1 MLEKL
6 KQYALLMRLH
16 KPIGIYLLL
25 WPTLWAIW
33 IAGHGHPSAKI
44 VFIFIAGVVLMRSAG
59 CIINDIADRD
69 IDGFVART
77 RERPL
82 ATKKVSP
89 KEAVVLFCLLC
100 IAALILVSQLNAL
113 TIALAIIGLALTV
126 VYPFMKRFIDVPQF
140 ILGLA
145 FSWSIPMAFAAQTG
159 QVPAIAWLLFI
170 TAVLW
175 PIAYDTCYAMAD
187 REDDLKL
194 GVRSTAILF
203 GSADRFIVAL
213 IQFTFLILLIYLGLI
228 MSFKAIYFIGVVL
241 AAGFAIYQ
249 QYLIRDRQPRL
260 CFKAFINNN
269 WLGMMI
275 FLGILANYYLK

>member
-6 KQYALLMRLH
+6 KHYALLMRLH

-33 IAGHGHPSAKI
+33 IAGNGHPSLKI
-44 VFIFIAGVVLMRSAG
+44 TLIFIAGVVLMRSAG
-59 CIINDIADRD
+59 CIINDFADRD
-69 IDGFVART
+69 IDGFVERT
-77 RERPL
+77 CERPL

-89 KEAVVLFCLLC
+89 KEALVLFCLL
-100 IAALILVSQLNAL
+100 ATVALILVLQLNRL
-113 TIALAIIGLALTV
+113 TLRLAVIGLILTLI
-126 VYPFMKRFIDVPQF
+126 YPFMKRVIDIPQF

-159 QVPAIAWLLFI
+159 HVPAHAWLLFS
-170 TAVLW
+170 AAALW

-187 REDDLKL
+187 RKDDLKI

-203 GSADRFIVAL
+203 GSADRYIVAL
-213 IQFTFLILLIYLGLI
+213 LQIIFFALLLCLGI
-228 MSFKAIYFIGVVL
+228 IKSFKVGYFIGVL
-241 AAGFAIYQ
+241 FASGFAIYQ
-249 QYLIRDRQPRL
+249 QYLIKDREPAL

-275 FLGILANYYLK
+275 LLGILANYYL